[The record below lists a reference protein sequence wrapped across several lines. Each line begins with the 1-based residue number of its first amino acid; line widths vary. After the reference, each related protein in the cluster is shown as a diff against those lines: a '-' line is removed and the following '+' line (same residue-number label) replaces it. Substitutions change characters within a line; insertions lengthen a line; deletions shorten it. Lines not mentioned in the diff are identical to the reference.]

1 MCTHLQFEV
10 VHGEG
15 VKEESVVDLLLLL
28 THIHSYH
35 CSNRGILY
43 KVHIVPTETNLLF
56 QACRRQKKCKK
67 FFNTF
72 SHLAC
77 QGCEQLSS
85 RELQLQGGSGPPE

>member
-43 KVHIVPTETNLLF
+43 KIPIVQDSYCTDRN
-56 QACRRQKKCKK
+56 K
-67 FFNTF
+67 
-72 SHLAC
+72 LAV
-77 QGCEQLSS
+77 SS
-85 RELQLQGGSGPPE
+85 L